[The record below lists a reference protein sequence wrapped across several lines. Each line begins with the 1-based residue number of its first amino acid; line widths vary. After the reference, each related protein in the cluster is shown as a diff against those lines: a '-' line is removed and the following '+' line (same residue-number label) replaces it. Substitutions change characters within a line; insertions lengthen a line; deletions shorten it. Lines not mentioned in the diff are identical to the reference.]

1 MPLET
6 NSTPP
11 VPDVDTDSVVK
22 KGRRTAPLQLF
33 VSGEA
38 TTRLIVAG
46 ELDGATAVF
55 LSEQLRQLVADLA
68 GDLTMDIG
76 LITFIDS
83 TGLSLLI
90 SLHKQVRASGRTLTV
105 ADPTPM
111 ARRLFEITGLDQ
123 VLKIEPAPL
132 GGPPPPDHA
141 T

>member
-1 MPLET
+1 MTLGT
-6 NSTPP
+6 NSTPH
-11 VPDVDTDSVVK
+11 VTDIDTDAVVK
-22 KGRRTAPLQLF
+22 KGRSTAPLQLF

-38 TTRLIVAG
+38 TIRLIVAG

-68 GDLTMDIG
+68 GDLTIDIG

-123 VLKIEPAPL
+123 VLKIEPAPP
-132 GGPPPPDHA
+132 GGPPPR
-141 T
+141 